1 MFNEL
6 PDDILVLIINQA
18 CSNPSEYLSLRNTN
32 QHLYELIHNLEN
44 LYENYIGDYGD
55 DIHTI
60 CKKKTTLKTFEWIF
74 RNKVILS
81 LKNIE
86 ELIIHNRYDI
96 FSKGISYPHF
106 LKLIFNR
113 FYLYVEPQNDIFSLI
128 ETQNPLILAGI
139 YNRVEIIKILLQG
152 VQGIQGVQGD
162 KDTANPYLN
171 IIPSLLDISIKY
183 NHKNVLSYLI
193 INYYDSIDYCIQKKL
208 NTIIHRIHNCEDIL
222 FYLMMNKKITL
233 KPKHLNSMIT
243 MNYNDFFIT
252 YYSIEEPYTDFLQQ
266 SIDSN
271 NIRIFNYI
279 TELHKEKMNPNT
291 FTGFILQSKRPT
303 LDFIYNLINNYLF
316 LIEKDKP
323 FLKVCIQCDINQDT
337 LIVLIKE
344 GYSYDEEDM
353 RVVLEKKEIRLLEIM
368 CHLLNC

>member
-18 CSNPSEYLSLRNTN
+18 CSKPSDYLSLRNTN
-32 QHLYELIHNLEN
+32 HHLYEMVHNLEN
-44 LYENYIGDYGD
+44 LYEKCTDNYEN

-60 CKKKTTLKTFEWIF
+60 CKKKTTKKTFEWIF
-74 RNKVILS
+74 RNKAILS
-81 LKNIE
+81 LQNIK

-96 FSKGISYPHF
+96 FRTGLSYQYF

-113 FYLYVEPQNDIFSLI
+113 FYLYVDPQNDIFSLI
-128 ETQNPLILAGI
+128 ETKNPLILAGM
-139 YNRVEIIKILLQG
+139 YNRVGIIQLLLQG
-152 VQGIQGVQGD
+152 G
-162 KDTANPYLN
+162 KNMANPYLN

-193 INYYDSIDYCIQKKL
+193 INYYDSIDDCIQKKL
-208 NTIIHRIHNCEDIL
+208 NTIIHRIHKCEDIL

-252 YYSIEEPYTDFLQQ
+252 YYSIDEPYNDFLQQ
-266 SIDSN
+266 SITSN

-279 TELHKEKMNPNT
+279 TELHKDKMNPNT
-291 FTGFILQSKRPT
+291 FTEYILRGKKLT
-303 LDFIYNLINNYLF
+303 FDFVYNLVNNYLF

-337 LIVLIKE
+337 LISLIKE

-353 RVVLEKKEIRLLEIM
+353 KVVLEKKDIRLLEVM

>member
-113 FYLYVEPQNDIFSLI
+113 FYLYVEPPNDIFSLI

-139 YNRVEIIKILLQG
+139 YNRVGIIQLLLQG
-152 VQGIQGVQGD
+152 VQGNKGM
-162 KDTANPYLN
+162 ANPYLN

-193 INYYDSIDYCIQKKL
+193 INYYDSIDDCIQKKL

-303 LDFIYNLINNYLF
+303 LDFVYNLINNYLF